1 MIDRWSARPRD
12 RRADFQGAADP
23 TPSVDPCG
31 LQLKENVWNIVPH
44 GKNKQ
49 KLSGI

>member
-23 TPSVDPCG
+23 TPSVDPRG
-31 LQLKENVWNIVPH
+31 LQLKEKCVEHIPT
-44 GKNKQ
+44 Q
-49 KLSGI
+49 

>member
-12 RRADFQGAADP
+12 RRADFQCALDLTRSADP
-23 TPSVDPCG
+23 RD
-31 LQLKENVWNIVPH
+31 LQLKQNVWNIVPH
-44 GKNKQ
+44 GKNEK